1 MMEQD
6 NTGAAVHACSD
17 AIKPNVYFVG
27 AGGIG
32 MSALVRY
39 CLSKGHRV
47 GGYDRSDSHLLE
59 QLRQEGAQI
68 TLDESAEAI
77 PEAFRNPD
85 DTLVVYTPAVPDS
98 HQGLRWL
105 RDNGFEVVKR
115 SELLGKITRSSLG
128 ICFAGTHGKTT
139 TSSMAAHIL
148 HQSSVG
154 CNAFLGG
161 ILRNYDSN
169 LLLSATSPYS
179 VIEADEFDRSF
190 HRLTPYIAVITATDP
205 DHLDIYGT
213 EEAYLESFAH
223 FTELIQPGGTLIVH
237 TGLKL
242 KPRPGKDVRVWT
254 YGKTEGDFHAE
265 NIRRADGS
273 LTFDLATPGG
283 IIRDITPGVPVE
295 INIENTIAAIAGVYA
310 TGHLEVD
317 SMRRA
322 VASFMGPKRRFE
334 FLLREPSPSS
344 RVVIDDYAHH
354 PDELK
359 ASILSVKSLYPG
371 RRLTVM
377 FQPHLYSRTRDF
389 APEFAAA
396 LDLADEAVIVELYPA
411 REKPIP
417 GISERTIADLMKN
430 PRHIVVSKSMLAD
443 WMRQGDFDVLL
454 NAGAGDVSDMLPP
467 LVEELKKHP
476 RR

>member
-254 YGKTEGDFHAE
+254 YGKTDGDFHAE

-389 APEFAAA
+389 ATEFAAA